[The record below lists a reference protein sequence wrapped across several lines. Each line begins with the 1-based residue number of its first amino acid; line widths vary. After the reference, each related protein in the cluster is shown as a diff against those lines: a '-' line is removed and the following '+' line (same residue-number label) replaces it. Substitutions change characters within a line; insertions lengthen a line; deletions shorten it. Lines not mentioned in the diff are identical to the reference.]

1 MQNNAL
7 GCSNI
12 VTLARDLV
20 AIVEAKLV
28 GCGKPLRVS
37 SLPPPKK
44 SFTTLFLIL
53 TQYRWKYFEG
63 DLKGVSS
70 WKRSPHFVLTIAS

>member
-7 GCSNI
+7 GCSNV

-28 GCGKPLRVS
+28 GCGRPLRVS
-37 SLPPPKK
+37 PSPPK